1 MICELKPANASV
13 GSRIPVSTSASRR
26 KIVTKSTGNTRVA
39 NSPTATTSSPST
51 MPISGSMPQFLSGRP
66 LR

>member
-26 KIVTKSTGNTRVA
+26 KIVTKSTGNARVA

-51 MPISGSMPQFLSGRP
+51 MPISSVMPQFLSGRP